1 MDRPPSLAIEAP
13 PARARPSRPSLPPRA
28 PPPGAA
34 GWVGA
39 STARRDRG
47 GGPGSRAREREERG
61 ARARSA
67 AKSETS
73 ARHTVAQTLTSPPP
87 PHSPQPSH
95 KTTIIKR
102 KLARAAKQNRPIPP
116 WFRFKTDTKIRYNA
130 KRRHWRRTK
139 LGI

>member
-1 MDRPPSLAIEAP
+1 MDRPPSLAVEAP

-61 ARARSA
+61 ARARAA
-67 AKSETS
+67 AKSET